1 MLETKH
7 PACPGANA
15 YVPVLFPSTKS
26 RFLLKFV
33 WVPVRRSRD
42 RRGLVWVPGS
52 SAPGVKC
59 AQNRAL
65 HRRSPLKERRRLRD
79 FRCEAH
85 FRQRDK
91 VSGPI
96 GTAARPKPIR
106 TPLYNRRSRA
116 NGVNH
121 CPDHFVLGLPG
132 ARESFQAGSFRKKV
146 PIELAARTNCA
157 WPRTASRA
165 F

>member
-1 MLETKH
+1 MYRFCSQAQKPVFCSNSRGYRFAFSR
-7 PACPGANA
+7 PAEGCA
-15 YVPVLFPSTKS
+15 
-26 RFLLKFV
+26 
-33 WVPVRRSRD
+33 
-42 RRGLVWVPGS
+42 PGS

>member
-1 MLETKH
+1 MSAGNEAPRLSWRQRVCT
-7 PACPGANA
+7 CF
-15 YVPVLFPSTKS
+15 VLKSKS

-33 WVPVRRSRD
+33 WVPVRVLEI
-42 RRGLVWVPGS
+42 GEGWAPGS

-91 VSGPI
+91 VSRPI
-96 GTAARPKPIR
+96 GTAARPM
-106 TPLYNRRSRA
+106 Y
-116 NGVNH
+116 V
-121 CPDHFVLGLPG
+121 V
-132 ARESFQAGSFRKKV
+132 
-146 PIELAARTNCA
+146 
-157 WPRTASRA
+157 RA
-165 F
+165 FREDAPDFVEVGEAGIARDDAMRHQRRVQLVG